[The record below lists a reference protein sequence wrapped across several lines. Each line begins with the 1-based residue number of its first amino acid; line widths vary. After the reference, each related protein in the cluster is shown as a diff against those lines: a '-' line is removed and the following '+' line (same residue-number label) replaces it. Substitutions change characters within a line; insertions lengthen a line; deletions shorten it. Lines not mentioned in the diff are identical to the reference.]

1 MWRKT
6 AYLASKLI
14 HFIHTRNIYF
24 SKCSFFCKFAEVFNQ
39 HTPIMNMF
47 SMIIDSILSYIRR
60 NPLTVTIVIM
70 LAIFA
75 PSLFGAALIGLLI
88 GALILLIGPLIML
101 WRVMR
106 QMRRVE
112 RDAQSRNSQQGFG
125 GFRGFYTN
133 FDGNTGGA
141 SGFGNAG
148 GFNGSAG
155 QSSGGRAK
163 RNPNEGEVK
172 IYTTSEQ
179 PQKRVSESVGDYV
192 EFEEVKPK
200 K

>member
-1 MWRKT
+1 
-6 AYLASKLI
+6 
-14 HFIHTRNIYF
+14 
-24 SKCSFFCKFAEVFNQ
+24 
-39 HTPIMNMF
+39 MF

-88 GALILLIGPLIML
+88 GALILLIGPLLML

-133 FDGNTGGA
+133 FDGNTGGH
-141 SGFGNAG
+141 
-148 GFNGSAG
+148 NGSAG

>member
-1 MWRKT
+1 
-6 AYLASKLI
+6 
-14 HFIHTRNIYF
+14 
-24 SKCSFFCKFAEVFNQ
+24 
-39 HTPIMNMF
+39 MF

-60 NPLTVTIVIM
+60 NPLTVTVVIM
-70 LAIFA
+70 LAVFA

-88 GALILLIGPLIML
+88 GALILLIGPLFML
-101 WRVMR
+101 WRMMR

-112 RDAQSRNSQQGFG
+112 RDAQGRNSQQGFG

-133 FDGNTGGA
+133 FDGNSNGTR
-141 SGFGNAG
+141 GFGNTGGFSGSAG

-155 QSSGGRAK
+155 QSTSSRTK
-163 RNPNEGEVK
+163 RNPNEGQVK
-172 IYTTSEQ
+172 VYTTSEQ
-179 PQKRVSESVGDYV
+179 PQKRVSDSVGDYV

>member
-1 MWRKT
+1 
-6 AYLASKLI
+6 
-14 HFIHTRNIYF
+14 
-24 SKCSFFCKFAEVFNQ
+24 
-39 HTPIMNMF
+39 MF

-101 WRVMR
+101 WRMMR

-133 FDGNTGGA
+133 FDGNTGGFNG
-141 SGFGNAG
+141 SAG
-148 GFNGSAG
+148 GYNGSAG

>member
-1 MWRKT
+1 
-6 AYLASKLI
+6 
-14 HFIHTRNIYF
+14 
-24 SKCSFFCKFAEVFNQ
+24 
-39 HTPIMNMF
+39 MF

-133 FDGNTGGA
+133 FDGNTGGFNG
-141 SGFGNAG
+141 SAG
-148 GFNGSAG
+148 GYNGSAG

>member
-1 MWRKT
+1 
-6 AYLASKLI
+6 
-14 HFIHTRNIYF
+14 
-24 SKCSFFCKFAEVFNQ
+24 
-39 HTPIMNMF
+39 MF

-88 GALILLIGPLIML
+88 GPLIML

-112 RDAQSRNSQQGFG
+112 RDAQSRSSQQGFG

-133 FDGNTGGA
+133 FDGNTGGFNG
-141 SGFGNAG
+141 SAG
-148 GFNGSAG
+148 GYNGSAG

>member
-1 MWRKT
+1 
-6 AYLASKLI
+6 
-14 HFIHTRNIYF
+14 
-24 SKCSFFCKFAEVFNQ
+24 
-39 HTPIMNMF
+39 MF

-133 FDGNTGGA
+133 FDGNTGGY
-141 SGFGNAG
+141 
-148 GFNGSAG
+148 NGSAG

-163 RNPNEGEVK
+163 CNPNEGEVK